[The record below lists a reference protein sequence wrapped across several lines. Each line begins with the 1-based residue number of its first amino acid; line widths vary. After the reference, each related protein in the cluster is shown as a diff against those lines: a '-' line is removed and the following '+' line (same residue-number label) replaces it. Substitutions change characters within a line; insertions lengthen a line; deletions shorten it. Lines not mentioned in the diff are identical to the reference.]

1 MNDRNRLRTLGPSPA
16 SLPPL
21 SFFFFFLSP
30 FPFFLF
36 RIPTLARVVYL
47 ALSCRRATSS
57 CPRSVCARKKHSFIP
72 SPRSPSPSSSSSSS
86 TCVFYR
92 RLSLFKFYI
101 VSIVVV
107 TSRRFD
113 YAPRSATLLFFCRRI
128 LRLTAITCHS
138 RGENRF
144 LTRNYTSV

>member
-21 SFFFFFLSP
+21 SFFSFFFL
-30 FPFFLF
+30 FFLF

-47 ALSCRRATSS
+47 ALSCRRATS
-57 CPRSVCARKKHSFIP
+57 CRAVCTQKAQFHP
-72 SPRSPSPSSSSSSS
+72 ASPRSPSLSSS
-86 TCVFYR
+86 TCISYR

-113 YAPRSATLLFFCRRI
+113 YAPRSAALLFLLQS

-138 RGENRF
+138 RRENRF
-144 LTRNYTSV
+144 LMRNYTFL